1 MSNTPA
7 IEVRDLR
14 KQFSVQKNREGL
26 SGALKDLFKREYREI
41 TAVKDISF
49 EIPQG
54 EICGYIGENGAGKS
68 TTIKM
73 LTGILVPTAGHLRV
87 NGFIPHKDRE
97 KFVGGIGVVFG
108 QRSQL
113 WWDIAVTESFQ
124 LLRKIYRVSEA
135 DYRKRLDELVERL
148 QLGDLLNRPVR
159 KLSLGQRMRCEVVAS
174 LLHNPS
180 ILFLDE
186 PTIGLDIVVKTEIRD
201 FLKTLNREQGT
212 TILLTTHDLQD
223 IEALCT
229 RVIMLDDGRII
240 YDGGLDE
247 LKSRWSRGR
256 EITFQFGERVKPQ
269 QLAELTAGLP
279 GVTWRADSDV
289 TAAMW
294 LPNEVKVADALARVV
309 GESRLDIRDMQI
321 IETNT
326 DDIVR
331 EIYQSGDAASPGKTR
346 AAELAVESEAEAK
359 AEEAATLANGSVKL
373 DEGVEATTENEEAG
387 AATSSGNTVQ
397 ETEAIT
403 AGPTQPAGRDALDL
417 PDLEGRDSLTDSD
430 AQVPDAADGDA
441 AQTAG
446 EEKVRPQGKEPI
458 RRG

>member
-1 MSNTPA
+1 MPA

-49 EIPQG
+49 QIPQG

-240 YDGGLDE
+240 YDGSLDE

-359 AEEAATLANGSVKL
+359 AENAE
-373 DEGVEATTENEEAG
+373 TEVTA
-387 AATSSGNTVQ
+387 SSGNVVQ
-397 ETEAIT
+397 EIEVIT

-430 AQVPDAADGDA
+430 AQMPDAADGDA
-441 AQTAG
+441 AENAG
-446 EEKVRPQGKEPI
+446 EEVRPQGKEPI